1 MADSDKGNDAALEWL
16 KKKTEKGQKADYQI
30 KAEMEDVGNK
40 FLRKFKENPLV
51 PIGALVTVGF
61 LSVGLKS
68 MYDGNRVR
76 SQMMMRG
83 RIAAQGFTV
92 IAILGGLFYQGMT
105 ALRET
110 EDDTHET
117 GLK

>member
-1 MADSDKGNDAALEWL
+1 MADSKKNNDAALEWL
-16 KKKTEKGQKADYQI
+16 KLKTDKGQKPDYQI
-30 KAEMEDVGNK
+30 RAEMEDVGNK
-40 FLRKFKENPLV
+40 FLRKFKENPFV

-61 LSVGLKS
+61 LGVGLKS

-83 RIAAQGFTV
+83 RIAAQGVTI

-105 ALRET
+105 ALKET
-110 EDDTHET
+110 EEETHET